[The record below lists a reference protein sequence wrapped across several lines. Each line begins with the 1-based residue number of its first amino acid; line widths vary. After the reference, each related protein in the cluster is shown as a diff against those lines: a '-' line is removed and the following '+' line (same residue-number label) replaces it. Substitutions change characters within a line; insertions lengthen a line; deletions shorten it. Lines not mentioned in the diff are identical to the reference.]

1 MKWKFKSAFEATHE
15 VGSEVLQ
22 SIKNVKVGKGT
33 VLVSTPAAAREAT
46 VNDMKAEYDLKKMK
60 SRRNPY
66 GYYGYGVSSP
76 VRLWGQFS
84 HFSYRCRR
92 RSP

>member
-1 MKWKFKSAFEATHE
+1 MKWTFKSAFEATHE

-46 VNDMKAEYDLKKMK
+46 VNDMKAEYDLSKMK

-66 GYYGYGVSSP
+66 GYYGY